1 MKYGF
6 RFVTREEWGLFRGLF
21 RNAFW
26 FKIVGSALGGIALLV
41 FAMFAPGPHDL
52 RRSSSRR

>member
-6 RFVTREEWGLFRGLF
+6 RFVTREDWGLLRGLF

-26 FKIVGSALGGIALLV
+26 FKIVGSALGGS
-41 FAMFAPGPHDL
+41 
-52 RRSSSRR
+52 RCSSSRCSRPPA